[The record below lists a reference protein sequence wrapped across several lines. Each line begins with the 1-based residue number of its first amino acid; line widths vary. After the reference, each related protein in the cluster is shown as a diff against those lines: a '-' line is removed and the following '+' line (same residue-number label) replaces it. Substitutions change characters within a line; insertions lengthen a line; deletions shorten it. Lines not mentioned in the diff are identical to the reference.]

1 MKDKKELK
9 GVEKAAI
16 LLVTLGAERAAQ
28 IYKHL
33 KEDEIEKVSI
43 QITQLKAVSPD
54 VKLEVLREVYNDI
67 LAREYVEQGGL
78 DFAKS
83 ALANAMGEE
92 RAKRIL
98 ERVQRSLE
106 GNPFEF
112 LDKADP
118 EQLIMLLENEHPQV
132 ISLILANLSPEQA
145 SAVLGGLPDQVRYE
159 VIKRIASMESI
170 TPDVLELLRTSLQT
184 RISTMM
190 GGTAKVGGPE
200 LVAEILNRV
209 DSNVEKSVLEK
220 LEKEDPELAEQ
231 VKNLMFVFD
240 DFMLL
245 DDRDLQKV
253 IRSVKDNRDLVLA
266 LKGATEELKEKFF
279 KNMSQRMA
287 LMLKEDMEVMG
298 RVPLREVEA
307 AQQRI
312 IQVAKELDEAGE
324 IVLQRRGAEEEV
336 FI

>member
-1 MKDKKELK
+1 MKDQKLK

-16 LLVTLGAERAAQ
+16 LMITLGAERAAQ

-33 KEDEIEKVSI
+33 NEDEIEKVSL
-43 QITQLKAVSPD
+43 QISQLRAVSPD
-54 VKLEVLREVYNDI
+54 VKLEVLREVYDDI
-67 LAREYVEQGGL
+67 LAREYVEQGGF

-83 ALANAMGEE
+83 ALANALGEDE
-92 RAKRIL
+92 ARRIL
-98 ERVQRSLE
+98 ERVRRSLE

-118 EQLIMLLENEHPQV
+118 EQLIVLLENEHPQV

-145 SAVLGGLPDQVRYE
+145 SAVLQGLPDDVRYE
-159 VIKRIASMESI
+159 VIKRIANMESI
-170 TPDVLELLRTSLQT
+170 TPDVLELLRTSLKT

-190 GGTAKVGGPE
+190 SGTSKVGGPE

-209 DSNVEKSVLEK
+209 ESNVEKSVLGK
-220 LEKEDPELAEQ
+220 LEEEDPELAEQ

-253 IRSVKDNRDLVLA
+253 IRSVKDNRDIALA
-266 LKGATEELKEKFF
+266 LKGATKELQEKFF
-279 KNMSQRMA
+279 KNMSQRAA
-287 LMLKEDMEVMG
+287 LMIKEDMEVMG

-307 AQQRI
+307 AQQRV
-312 IQVAKELDEAGE
+312 IQAAKELDEAGE
-324 IVLQRRGAEEEV
+324 IVLQRRGAKEEV
-336 FI
+336 FIT

>member
-1 MKDKKELK
+1 MDEKRLK
-9 GVEKAAI
+9 GVERAAI
-16 LLVTLGAERAAQ
+16 LMVILGAERAAQ
-28 IYKHL
+28 IYRHL
-33 KEDEIEKVSI
+33 SEDEIEKVSL
-43 QITQLKAVSPD
+43 QVSQLKAVPPG
-54 VKLEVLREVYNDI
+54 VKLDVLQEVYDHI
-67 LAREYVEQGGL
+67 LAKEYVEQGGIE
-78 DFAKS
+78 FAKVVLEA
-83 ALANAMGEE
+83 ALGEE

-98 ERVQRSLE
+98 ERIRRSLE

-132 ISLILANLSPEQA
+132 VSLILANLSPEQA

-159 VIKRIASMESI
+159 VIKRIANMESI

-220 LEKEDPELAEQ
+220 LEEEDPELAEQ

-253 IRSVKDNRDLVLA
+253 IRAVKDNRDLILA

-287 LMLKEDMEVMG
+287 LMIKEDMEVMG

>member
-33 KEDEIEKVSI
+33 NEDEIERVSI
-43 QITQLKAVSPD
+43 QITQLKAVSPE

-159 VIKRIASMESI
+159 VIKRIANMESI

-209 DSNVEKSVLEK
+209 DSNVERSVLEK
-220 LEKEDPELAEQ
+220 LEEEDPELAEQ

-253 IRSVKDNRDLVLA
+253 IRAVKDNRDLALA

-287 LMLKEDMEVMG
+287 LMIKEDMEVMG

-312 IQVAKELDEAGE
+312 IQVAKELDEAGD